1 MKSSLLII
9 CFQCFAFVSVYGQ
22 SFTIDDLV
30 SLISMPSKNIDRFM
44 GRNKYALNKNR
55 ADGNAMMTS
64 FVEKVKSKKK
74 DEVSCRSVDMY
85 KKDGTNYYA
94 FHTTALDEY
103 LDGQRRLI
111 KEGYF
116 YDTSRHVSKDSS
128 MLFQKR
134 NLAISA
140 IAGVKDSVPEYTF
153 VLEEKALPDVSEI
166 KHAEDLL
173 RFTSHEFLLS
183 FFGKKNVEKDL
194 LYFAENQLKK
204 CSVLF
209 GHSSHQVV
217 FVWNDE
223 NNLTDLAYILVS
235 NMLPTQGAD
244 KYDGVFSN
252 NEWKLAIGIYAGM
265 DIRDLINLNQNDFE
279 IYGNS
284 SEFAFMV
291 KPGESDKID
300 FNKTEV
306 MLSCKGCNT
315 DRIFDKPTVRARDIV
330 RENLPVYIFDI
341 IIYPSHH

>member
-1 MKSSLLII
+1 MKRFLLII
-9 CFQCFAFVSVYGQ
+9 CLQCFAHVNMYSQ
-22 SFTIDDLV
+22 SFNIDDLI

-44 GRNKYALNKNR
+44 GRNKYALNNNK
-55 ADGNAMMTS
+55 ADGDAMMTS

-74 DEVSCRSVDMY
+74 DEIPSRSVDMY
-85 KKDGTNYYA
+85 KKNGIRFYA
-94 FHTTALDEY
+94 FHTTSLGEY
-103 LDGQRRLI
+103 LDGQRRLV

-116 YDTSRHVSKDSS
+116 YDTSREISNDSP
-128 MLFQKR
+128 MLFQKK
-134 NLAISA
+134 NLAIWA
-140 IAGVKDSVPEYTF
+140 IPGMKDSVHEYSF
-153 VLEEKALPDVSEI
+153 VLEEKVVPDVYDI

-173 RFTSHEFLLS
+173 KFTSHEFLLS

-209 GHSSHQVV
+209 GHSSRQVV

-235 NMLPTQGAD
+235 NMLPTQGAE

-252 NEWKLAIGIYAGM
+252 NEWKLESGIYAGM
-265 DIRDLINLNQNDFE
+265 NIRDLISLNENDFE

-291 KPGESDKID
+291 KPGGAGKID

-315 DRIFDKPTVRARDIV
+315 DRNFDKPTVRARDIV
-330 RENLPVYIFDI
+330 RENFPMYIFDI